1 MERVLIQREGSLY
14 YTRAYRRLVAI
25 ASLVYLVA
33 GTVAAVV
40 GANKL
45 DRLLAG
51 AVLMGL
57 VVAQILTVWL
67 VYAIVLWV
75 FKREALQSV
84 EITGEG
90 IRETRNGREHA
101 FLPWSGV
108 KQIEIDAT
116 IVAGASLRIKGNF
129 SEISI
134 SNVDLVITRRQKIAE
149 MHRALGETSNLQK
162 LLEKLKTAAPHAS
175 VEMNRLARRRLK
187 KLPWAEEK
195 AST

>member
-25 ASLVYLVA
+25 ASLVYLIA
-33 GTVAAVV
+33 GTVVAII

-45 DRLLAG
+45 EKFLAG
-51 AVLMGL
+51 AVLLGL
-57 VVAQILTVWL
+57 VVAQILTVWI

-75 FKREALQSV
+75 FKRESLQSV
-84 EITGEG
+84 EITSEG

-116 IVAGASLRIKGNF
+116 IVAGASLRVKGNF

-134 SNVDLVITRRQKIAE
+134 SNVDLVITRQQKIGD
-149 MHRALGETSNLQK
+149 MHRALGETGNLQR
-162 LLEKLKTAAPHAS
+162 LLEKLKTAAPHATI
-175 VEMNRLARRRLK
+175 EMNRLARRRLK